1 MIRALEKMPTALR
14 DGLAYLLLAAVAW
27 ADFATGAGISVQFF
41 YLVPIALLAWFDER
55 MGGPV
60 IGMVAAAVVIGV
72 SIAETFLGTSEVR
85 TPTWNAVV
93 AAAIFVS
100 FSLALTSLRSALRRL
115 AEMSQTDPLTE
126 ISNRRKFL
134 ETAGSELARSRRT
147 GRAFSVMYLDL
158 DNFKHIND
166 TLGHQAGD
174 SLLRTVGAELRAAT
188 RATDVV
194 ARMGGDE
201 FAILLP
207 ETNADGAADVAAKV
221 RSRLQA
227 CMNLGGWPVTIS
239 MGVVACALPPDNVT
253 TVLDTADRLM
263 YSVKKSGKNG
273 MAAQTL

>member
-1 MIRALEKMPTALR
+1 MPIALR

-27 ADFATGAGISVQFF
+27 ADYATGAGISVQFF
-41 YLVPIALLAWFDER
+41 YLIPIALLAWFGEKV
-55 MGGPV
+55 GGLV
-60 IGMVAAAVVIGV
+60 IGLVAAAVVIGV
-72 SIAETFLGTSEVR
+72 SVAETVLGGSAAP

-93 AAAIFVS
+93 AGAILVS
-100 FSLALTSLRSALRRL
+100 FALALSSLRGALRRL
-115 AEMSQTDPLTE
+115 AELSQTDPLTE

-134 ETAGSELARSRRT
+134 ETAGAELARTRRT

-188 RATDVV
+188 RTTDVV
-194 ARMGGDE
+194 ARLGGDE
-201 FAILLP
+201 FAVLLP
-207 ETNADGAADVAAKV
+207 ETTADGAADVAAKV
-221 RSRLQA
+221 RSRLLA

-239 MGVVACALPPDNVT
+239 MGVVACTLPPDNVT
-253 TVLDTADRLM
+253 SVLDAADRLM